1 MTEDELGD
9 GWIVF
14 ESDADLD
21 HWLNMLD
28 RETVFELDLPA
39 PCPEDE

>member
-1 MTEDELGD
+1 MSSEINPED

-28 RETVFELDLPA
+28 RETVFE
-39 PCPEDE
+39 PESQEATPE